1 VNLLLHTVYS
11 VAVMAPAW
19 TRVAPYT
26 LSGDAQ
32 VDDLMKNNA
41 QPIADCLVKE
51 VRRVCAAWRTTC
63 LAAEAGS
70 GW

>member
-1 VNLLLHTVYS
+1 
-11 VAVMAPAW
+11 MAPAW
-19 TRVAPYT
+19 TRVAPSK

-51 VRRVCAAWRTTC
+51 VR
-63 LAAEAGS
+63 
-70 GW
+70 